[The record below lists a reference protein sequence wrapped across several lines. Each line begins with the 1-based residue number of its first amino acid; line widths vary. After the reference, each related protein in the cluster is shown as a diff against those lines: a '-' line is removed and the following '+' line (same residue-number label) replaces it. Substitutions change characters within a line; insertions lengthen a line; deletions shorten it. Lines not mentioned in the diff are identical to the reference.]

1 MKTEKKKSSSPVV
14 DFKNFL
20 KNKKDQLRR
29 IAVIPFIQKDK
40 AITKARRYFKRYG
53 YRVVGSKTTNT
64 YVYVKDVSYLKNPV
78 IGRVSLNTGTVVAIL
93 NVNSCPVEITDGKYD

>member
-14 DFKNFL
+14 AFKNFL

-53 YRVVGSKTTNT
+53 YRVVGSKTTNA
-64 YVYVKDVSYLKNPV
+64 YVYVKAVSYLKNPV

>member
-20 KNKKDQLRR
+20 KNKKDYLGD
-29 IAVIPFIQKDK
+29 IDVIPFIQKDK

-53 YRVVGSKTTNT
+53 YRVVGSKTTNA
-64 YVYVKDVSYLKNPV
+64 YVYVKAVSYLKNPV

>member
-20 KNKKDQLRR
+20 KNKKDHLGD

-53 YRVVGSKTTNT
+53 YRIVGSKTTNA
-64 YVYVKDVSYLKNPV
+64 YVYVKAVSYLKNPV
-78 IGRVSLNTGTVVAIL
+78 IGRVSLNTGTVVVIL

>member
-40 AITKARRYFKRYG
+40 AITNARRYFKRYG
-53 YRVVGSKTTNT
+53 YRVVGSKTTNA
-64 YVYVKDVSYLKNPV
+64 YVYVKAVSYLKNPV

>member
-29 IAVIPFIQKDK
+29 IAVIPLIQKDK

-53 YRVVGSKTTNT
+53 YRVVGSKTTNA
-64 YVYVKDVSYLKNPV
+64 YVYVKAVSYLKNPV

>member
-29 IAVIPFIQKDK
+29 IGVIPFIQKDK
-40 AITKARRYFKRYG
+40 AITNARRYFKRYG
-53 YRVVGSKTTNT
+53 YRVVGSKTTNA
-64 YVYVKDVSYLKNPV
+64 YVYVKAVSYLKNPI

-93 NVNSCPVEITDGKYD
+93 NVNSCPVEITDEKYD

>member
-53 YRVVGSKTTNT
+53 YRVVGSKTTNA
-64 YVYVKDVSYLKNPV
+64 YVYVKAVGYLKNPV

>member
-29 IAVIPFIQKDK
+29 IAVISFIQKDK

-53 YRVVGSKTTNT
+53 YRVIGSKTTNA
-64 YVYVKDVSYLKNPV
+64 YVYVKAVSYLKNPV

>member
-53 YRVVGSKTTNT
+53 YRVVGSKTTNA
-64 YVYVKDVSYLKNPV
+64 YVYVKAVSYLKNPV

>member
-53 YRVVGSKTTNT
+53 YRVVGSKTTND
-64 YVYVKDVSYLKNPV
+64 YVYVKAVSYLKNPV
-78 IGRVSLNTGTVVAIL
+78 IGRASLNTGTVVAIL

>member
-1 MKTEKKKSSSPVV
+1 M
-14 DFKNFL
+14 
-20 KNKKDQLRR
+20 
-29 IAVIPFIQKDK
+29 IPFIQKDK

-53 YRVVGSKTTNT
+53 YRVVGSNTTNT
-64 YVYVKDVSYLKNPV
+64 YVYVKAVSYLKNPV

>member
-53 YRVVGSKTTNT
+53 YRVIGSKTTNA
-64 YVYVKDVSYLKNPV
+64 YVYVKAVSYLKNPV